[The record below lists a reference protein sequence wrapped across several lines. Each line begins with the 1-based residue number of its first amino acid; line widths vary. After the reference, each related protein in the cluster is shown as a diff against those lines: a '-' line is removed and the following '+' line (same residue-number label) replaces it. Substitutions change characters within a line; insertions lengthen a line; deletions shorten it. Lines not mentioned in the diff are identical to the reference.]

1 LDTVAKK
8 LYEGLF
14 LIDAAEAASHWDGV
28 TEMIRRIL
36 EKGGAEIISLRKW
49 DDRRLAYDIAGKDRG
64 TYILVYFK
72 APTVNISGIE
82 RDIRLSERVMRS
94 MIIRGDEITQA
105 DMDKETP
112 LMRQQAAPEA
122 VAAGAPVETAAVE
135 TKDVAAQENQG

>member
-1 LDTVAKK
+1 LDTVTKR

-14 LIDAAEAASHWDGV
+14 LIDAAEAASDWDGV
-28 TEMIRRIL
+28 TEMIKRIL
-36 EKGGAEIISLRKW
+36 EKGSAEILSLRKW

-64 TYILVYFK
+64 TYILVYFN

-94 MIIRGDEITQA
+94 MIVRGDQITQA
-105 DMDKETP
+105 DMEKETP

-122 VAAGAPVETAAVE
+122 VAAAAPVAAE
-135 TKDVAAQENQG
+135 TKDAAPQEGRN